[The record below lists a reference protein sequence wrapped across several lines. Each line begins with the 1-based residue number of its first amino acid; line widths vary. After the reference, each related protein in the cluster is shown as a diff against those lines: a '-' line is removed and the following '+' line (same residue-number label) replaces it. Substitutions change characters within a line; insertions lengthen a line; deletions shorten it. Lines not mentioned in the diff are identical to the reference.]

1 MYFITGKNVSPSLFT
16 LIYISENDDKSPER
30 TAIIITWVTRKKS
43 LWETTIVYN
52 GVCGLILLNES
63 Q

>member
-1 MYFITGKNVSPSLFT
+1 MSPSLFT

-52 GVCGLILLNES
+52 GVCGLILLNEF